1 MGASWIKGINREEEK
16 PQIVQIDADEIRF
29 AGEVMHMG
37 FHYLCG
43 NMKQETFEVDVQSK
57 EAKALLKQLQALGV
71 ITLRPKK
78 VRSLAEVMADIR
90 AKVKEPLTEEEV
102 MAEVKAVR
110 RSKNRYA
117 AARKPQA
124 LR

>member
-1 MGASWIKGINREEEK
+1 MSRVSGVVGHIGL
-16 PQIVQIDADEIRF
+16 
-29 AGEVMHMG
+29 
-37 FHYLCG
+37 HYLCKT
-43 NMKQETFEVDVQSK
+43 MKPETFEVDIQSK
-57 EAKALLKQLQALGV
+57 EAKALLKQLQALGI

-90 AKVKEPLTEEEV
+90 AKVKDPLTEEEV

-110 RSKNRYA
+110 RSKNRHA

-124 LR
+124 RR

>member
-1 MGASWIKGINREEEK
+1 MK
-16 PQIVQIDADEIRF
+16 P
-29 AGEVMHMG
+29 
-37 FHYLCG
+37 
-43 NMKQETFEVDVQSK
+43 ETFEVDVQSK
-57 EAKALLKQLQALGV
+57 EAKALLKQLQALGI

-90 AKVKEPLTEEEV
+90 AKVKDPLTEEEV

-110 RSKNRYA
+110 RSKNRHA

-124 LR
+124 RR